1 MSEATQQ
8 IPFTQ
13 YKLPDG
19 RRVEIQIERPTAVAE
34 KAQRIIAA
42 GYVFECE
49 VLRNGEVSFTI
60 TDPEEGDLAFQV
72 CANGS
77 AVPAAVDR
85 LIERFKV
92 KP

>member
-1 MSEATQQ
+1 M

-19 RRVEIQIERPTAVAE
+19 RRVEISIERPTSVAE
-34 KAQRIIAA
+34 KARQIIDA

-49 VLRNGEVSFTI
+49 VLTTGDVSLTI

-72 CANGS
+72 CANGE
-77 AVPAAVDR
+77 AVPGAVDR
-85 LIERFKV
+85 LVEEFKLT
-92 KP
+92 